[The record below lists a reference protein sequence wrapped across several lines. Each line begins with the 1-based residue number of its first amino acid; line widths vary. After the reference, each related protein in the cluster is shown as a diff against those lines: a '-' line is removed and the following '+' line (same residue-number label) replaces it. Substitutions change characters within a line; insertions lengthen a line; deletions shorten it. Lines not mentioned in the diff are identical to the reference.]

1 MRDAASLLATLLLA
15 GGPAAAQ
22 GLLDGGE
29 SAPYTIVEQDLPE
42 VLTQFAAA
50 HGVPVAI
57 DPGVSGTVTGLSDR
71 FTPREFLDRLAAL
84 HGLSWFHDGAAIHVG
99 PVSENRTVVV
109 DLGAVDR
116 DALEAALEDMGLDDP
131 ALGLEADDRTGIGVV
146 SGPPRYVE
154 MVEGAYAI
162 LAARPEA
169 AEPERRRPVSVLV
182 IRGDRVG
189 RWNGAYVEPLS
200 RDPEPAAPPEEGTG
214 ETPPTD

>member
-1 MRDAASLLATLLLA
+1 MRRSASLLAALLLA
-15 GGPAAAQ
+15 GAGAGAQ
-22 GLLDGGE
+22 EAFE
-29 SAPYTIVEQDLPE
+29 SEERRPYTVVEQELTG

-57 DPGVSGTVTGLSDR
+57 DPDVAGTVTGLSGR
-71 FTPREFLDRLAAL
+71 FTPREFLNRLAAL
-84 HGLSWFHDGAAIHVG
+84 HGLSWFHDGAAIHIG
-99 PVSENRTVVV
+99 PASENRTVVV

-116 DALEAALEDMGLDDP
+116 TALEAALADMGLGDP
-131 ALGLEADDRTGIGVV
+131 ALGLETDDRTGIGVV

-169 AEPERRRPVSVLV
+169 AEAEVRRPVSVLV
-182 IRGDRVG
+182 IRGGRVG

-200 RDPEPAAPPEEGTG
+200 GEPEPAPAPQTG
-214 ETPPTD
+214 GTPPAE